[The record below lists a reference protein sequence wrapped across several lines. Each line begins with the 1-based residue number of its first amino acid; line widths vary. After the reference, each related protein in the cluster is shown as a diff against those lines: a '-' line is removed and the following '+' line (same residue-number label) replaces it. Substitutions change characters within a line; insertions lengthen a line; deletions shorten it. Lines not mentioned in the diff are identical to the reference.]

1 MSRSGGCPFSFNMPT
16 RTISN
21 SFDLLA
27 EESLKWLER
36 KVSLR
41 NECQARA
48 QCHCLIGKFAVFCDD
63 CPWTL
68 ALCVLPSSVAIWGVF
83 SGLRAGESL
92 AGADGANLVVHFC
105 GTSAHFSRRQWQ
117 ECCSSGRV
125 AKIVIA

>member
-1 MSRSGGCPFSFNMPT
+1 MF
-16 RTISN
+16 
-21 SFDLLA
+21 
-27 EESLKWLER
+27 
-36 KVSLR
+36 
-41 NECQARA
+41 
-48 QCHCLIGKFAVFCDD
+48 IGKFAVFCDD

-92 AGADGANLVVHFC
+92 AGTYAANRVAHFC
-105 GTSAHFSRRQWQ
+105 GTSAHFSRRRWQ